1 MGVNRAKVS
10 KFGRRRITRYNA
22 KHILSEMYEA
32 ESLDAE
38 VDSDVARE
46 LGLTWFYDDYH
57 GSAATINQ
65 DLAAADDVCLITTT
79 KQKGKKNQNWQARG

>member
-79 KQKGKKNQNWQARG
+79 KQKGKKNQN